1 MFPDGRRCG
10 LDYDDL
16 KFRPMRARK
25 SRELPVGDEWI
36 YEPAR
41 SGTRVIAYVTP
52 SGAELRGA
60 SGVDRTPR
68 FPDVANELRRVA
80 ERMERSF
87 VLDGEVTRR
96 PSRGPTFHVFDLLV
110 EDDEALLE
118 LPWHTRRER
127 LEELFKRRR
136 VPGMSIV
143 QTRKAAG
150 KVLDDKADDE
160 HWRGIVA
167 KREDAPYNPGSVTM
181 DWVRVTR

>member
-1 MFPDGRRCG
+1 MHDGRRRCG
-10 LDYDDL
+10 LDYAEL
-16 KFRPMRARK
+16 KFKPMRARK
-25 SRELPVGDEWI
+25 SRDLPTGDEWV

-52 SGAELRGA
+52 AGVELRGA
-60 SGVDRTPR
+60 SGVNRTQR

-87 VLDGEVTRR
+87 VLDGEVTHRR
-96 PSRGPTFHVFDLLV
+96 TGGPTLHVFDLLV
-110 EDDEALLE
+110 EDEEE
-118 LPWHTRRER
+118 LIGLPYHERRER

-143 QTRKAAG
+143 QSRKAAG

-160 HWRGIVA
+160 NWRGIVA
-167 KREDAPYNPGSVTM
+167 KREDAPYLPGSVTM